1 MFGGKIGQNRSAG
14 NAWCGSIVIA
24 IDIVHIFA
32 LQLSSPSTSS
42 QLNDRPAHVLGQNR
56 SAASAWFGGIVIA
69 IDIVHIFALQLS
81 SPSTSSLSNDH
92 PAHVLEGKI
101 RVQAMHGA
109 VVPVRNVR
117 HCLTRTESSGQFF
130 VILI

>member
-1 MFGGKIGQNRSAG
+1 MFGGKIGQKRSAG

-81 SPSTSSLSNDH
+81 SPSTSTQLNDH
-92 PAHVLEGKI
+92 PAHVLGQNRRAGKI
-101 RVQAMHGA
+101 GQIGQNRCRQCM
-109 VVPVRNVR
+109 VRWR
-117 HCLTRTESSGQFF
+117 P
-130 VILI
+130 